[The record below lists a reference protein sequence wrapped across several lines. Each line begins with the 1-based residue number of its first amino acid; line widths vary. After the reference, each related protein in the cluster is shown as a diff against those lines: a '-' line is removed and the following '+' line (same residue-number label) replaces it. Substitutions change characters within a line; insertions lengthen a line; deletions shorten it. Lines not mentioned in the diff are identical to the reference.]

1 MLNRTICKKLIFS
14 ILVIT
19 TCFSCTKAKRSEVII
34 EKTVQQI
41 AAESGKEAAKEIAK
55 QGLKEGAKQVTTE
68 VIKETVKEGAII
80 VTKEGVEEIA
90 IQGTKQTITQV
101 TEQILIKEGGKK
113 GWIYLGKSIPF
124 IGAGISAIM
133 NTFSCAKLGYK
144 LVNYCDDDF
153 ENNKERK
160 VRMLRGRVLALENII
175 EQIRIIILNN

>member
-1 MLNRTICKKLIFS
+1 MKGSK
-14 ILVIT
+14 VI
-19 TCFSCTKAKRSEVII
+19 V
-34 EKTVQQI
+34 EKSVEQI
-41 AAESGKEAAKEIAK
+41 AFQSGKELSKELAIL
-55 QGLKEGAKQVTTE
+55 GIEEGVKKVTTE
-68 VIKETVKEGAII
+68 I
-80 VTKEGVEEIA
+80 TKEGIIIATKEGMEEVI

-101 TEQILIKEGGKK
+101 TEQIAIKEGGKK

-124 IGAGISAIM
+124 IGAGISAFM